1 MKIKFFIFLTLGLLL
16 PAAIAAKTDASK
28 LLIVTEHMPPFQM
41 KVGNELTG
49 FTTDIIRAALALT
62 PYNYEL
68 ALYPW
73 SRSYNI
79 ASKKENAC
87 IYSMARTKER
97 EKLFQWTTPIS
108 ITNSSFVGLAA
119 NKAIS
124 LNSIEDAKKY
134 HTAVLKDDF
143 TQQYLLK
150 HGFIVN
156 KNLFI
161 VDNPDSF
168 LKLLI
173 TRSHIDLILTDKI
186 TLNYRAK
193 YNQIDP
199 KIFQDYLRINHAPI
213 KFYLACS
220 NKTAP
225 DIIATLSTAINSIK
239 NNGRFRKIAE
249 KWRYN
254 NIEAVL
260 KQSQ

>member
-1 MKIKFFIFLTLGLLL
+1 MKIKFFIFLLVGLLL
-16 PAAIAAKTDASK
+16 PTTVAAKAGTAK

-41 KVGNELTG
+41 KIDNELTG
-49 FTTDIIRAALALT
+49 FTTDVIRAALALT
-62 PYNYEL
+62 PYKYQL

-87 IYSMARTKER
+87 IYSIARTKER

-119 NKAIS
+119 NKSIS
-124 LNSIEDAKKY
+124 LNSLEDAKKY

-143 TQQYLLK
+143 TQQHLLK

-173 TRSHIDLILTDKI
+173 TRNHIDLILTDDI
-186 TLNYRAK
+186 TLSYRAK

-199 KIFQDYLRINHAPI
+199 GVFQEYFRINHAPI

-225 DIIATLSTAINSIK
+225 DIIATLSAAINSIK
-239 NNGRFRKIAE
+239 SNGRFRQIAE
-249 KWRYN
+249 KWRYH

-260 KQSQ
+260 KQN